1 VVKGISLEISNL
13 SFLVRIQAESQNAV
27 IAQLVERYLG
37 MVKVIGSS
45 PIGGSEKSSKKFGE
59 TKRITNFVKQKRSLT

>member
-1 VVKGISLEISNL
+1 MVVKTIVVCL
-13 SFLVRIQAESQNAV
+13 SSRSQVRILSGSQNAV

-45 PIGGSEKSSKKFGE
+45 PIGGSKKN
-59 TKRITNFVKQKRSLT
+59 NFVYSKRLLNL

>member
-1 VVKGISLEISNL
+1 MYFSVTISTNYN
-13 SFLVRIQAESQNAV
+13 NAV